1 MNAIS
6 KFLSSPFVVEY
17 FKDVVLVVLVL
28 IAAAFWFVARRKE
41 MIGAQ
46 PPEVAPPRS

>member
-17 FKDVVLVVLVL
+17 FKDVTLVVLVL
-28 IAAAFWFVARRKE
+28 IAAGFWFVARRRE
-41 MIGAQ
+41 LIGAQ
-46 PPEVAPPRS
+46 PPEISTPRS